1 MLGFEFSGHGVRPK
15 ILAREN
21 ATLHMYY
28 MDNLNIMEGR
38 DFGTLVKLMIAFLV
52 LVESFYVFACICNIH
67 NFLLFTECIYI
78 VGLCENSVEE
88 LHTAWLKMGDGSTTN
103 DSKCALL

>member
-1 MLGFEFSGHGVRPK
+1 MNVIVTEVKQDQESAVESQHNEQMVGLWRERQRLMLGFEFSGHSVRPK
-15 ILAREN
+15 VLAREN

-52 LVESFYVFACICNIH
+52 LVEYR
-67 NFLLFTECIYI
+67 L
-78 VGLCENSVEE
+78 
-88 LHTAWLKMGDGSTTN
+88 
-103 DSKCALL
+103 